1 MQNKESYIME
11 PEVYYCEQCAKAGEL
26 WGGYRP
32 LPLNKDKCGI
42 HNIPYTRAALF
53 TDEEL
58 HVLWCVSR
66 DIEFVRQMEK
76 LKEEN
81 LIEFQLKMAEFRN
94 QWAVMKREKQQQQQ
108 ASSSSITCPT
118 CKSTNVRR
126 IGSVERGASVFA
138 LGLFSKKINKSFK
151 CNNCGYT
158 W

>member
-1 MQNKESYIME
+1 ME
-11 PEVYYCEQCAKAGEL
+11 PEVYYCEQCAKEGKY
-26 WGGYRP
+26 GGYTVVKFMDIDS
-32 LPLNKDKCGI
+32 LYKTHCLHCKA
-42 HNIPYTRAALF
+42 PYTRPSLF
-53 TDEEL
+53 TYEEE
-58 HVLWCVSR
+58 HILWCVSR
-66 DIEFVRQMEK
+66 DGEFMRQMEK

-94 QWAVMKREKQQQQQ
+94 QWAVMKREKQQQQH

-151 CNNCGYT
+151 CNSCGYT